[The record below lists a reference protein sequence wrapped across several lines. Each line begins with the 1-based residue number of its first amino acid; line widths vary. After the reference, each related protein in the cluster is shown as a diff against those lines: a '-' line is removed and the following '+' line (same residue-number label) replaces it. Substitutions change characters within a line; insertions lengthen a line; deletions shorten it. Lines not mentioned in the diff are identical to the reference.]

1 MFSGLN
7 FLLILSISLL
17 YFIHSKHYFGELIS
31 LIIADISNFF
41 MLSLVPF
48 TIALVFLKTG
58 RLLKKYMSI
67 AAYSLFTIFI
77 LYDACI
83 YKVLKLHFNSLVVNL
98 ILTKGGLET
107 LEFSSSLMVMT
118 ALMALLVIF
127 IEFIFYA
134 VSIRHP
140 IKFPLYIMICLLCI
154 VIVDKSIYAYADLFN
169 ITYITRN
176 DRVLPLYQ
184 PLTIKRFAE
193 RRLHMSLEHPVMMA
207 IDKNKSILD
216 YPKETLQFDKIQNR
230 PNIIWIVIDS
240 WRYDMI
246 TKDLT
251 PNIYNFG
258 KKALIFKNH
267 YSGGNA
273 SRFGIFTLFYGIYG
287 YYWFPMLGERR
298 GPVFLDALSDLGYEL
313 RILLSSKVTFP
324 EFDKTCFAKI
334 PAHDIIDDNTLPSET
349 KTGRDKEITE
359 VFMKWL
365 DAPEFKQPYFAFLFY
380 DAPHGSYQYPREFER
395 FTGTTGEFNYLF
407 LNKKNIVPVF
417 NRYRN
422 SIYYDDYLVG
432 KILNKLRNKGF
443 LENTIVLITGDHG
456 EAFFEKGLTG
466 HNEGYSTEV
475 VSVPLVL
482 YVPGRRPESFT
493 YMTSHLD
500 VAPTIL
506 QLIGCRTNPGSYSQG
521 HPLFDKNVER
531 KYVVSSSWSDMA
543 IIDSKETV
551 VMPLE
556 LYRIPHIIVYDN
568 NYEEM
573 ESSQF
578 NKERISKINS
588 TLRGLSLF
596 LK

>member
-7 FLLILSISLL
+7 FLLVLAISLL
-17 YFIHSKHYFGELIS
+17 YFTHSKHYFGELIS

-48 TIALVFLKTG
+48 AISLVFVKTPG
-58 RLLKKYMSI
+58 LLRKYISI

-83 YKVLKLHFNSLVVNL
+83 YKVLKMHFNSLVINL
-98 ILTKGGLET
+98 IFTKGGLET
-107 LEFSSSLMVMT
+107 LEFSLSLMIMT
-118 ALMALLVIF
+118 ALMALSVIV
-127 IEFIFYA
+127 IEFIIY
-134 VSIRHP
+134 SLSMRQP
-140 IKFPLYIMICLLCI
+140 IKFPVYAVICLLCI
-154 VIVDKSIYAYADLFN
+154 VVVDKSIYAYADLNN
-169 ITYITRN
+169 ITSITRN

-184 PLTIKRFAE
+184 PLTIKRFAV
-193 RRLHMSLEHPVMMA
+193 RHLHMKLEHPVMMS

-216 YPKETLQFDKIQNR
+216 YPKETLQCDKTQKK

-246 TKDLT
+246 TRGIT

-258 KKALIFKNH
+258 KKAQVFKNH

-273 SRFGIFTLFYGIYG
+273 SRFGVFTLFYGIYG

-298 GPVFLDALSDLGYEL
+298 GPVFLDALADLGYKF
-313 RILLSSKVTFP
+313 RILLSSRVTFP

-334 PAHDIIDDNTLPSET
+334 PAKDIIDENTLPSGT
-349 KTGRDKEITE
+349 KSGRDREITE
-359 VFMKWL
+359 AFIRWL
-365 DAPEFKQPYFAFLFY
+365 DAPEFKQPFFAFLFY

-407 LNKKNIVPVF
+407 LNKENIIPVF

-422 SIYYDDYLVG
+422 SIYYDDHLVG
-432 KILNKLRNKGF
+432 KILNKLNGKGF
-443 LENTIVLITGDHG
+443 LKNTIVLITGDHG
-456 EAFFEKGLTG
+456 EAFLERGLTG
-466 HNEGYSTEV
+466 HNEGYSSEI

-482 YVPGRRPESFT
+482 YVPGRGPESFT
-493 YMTSHLD
+493 YLTSHLD

-506 QLIGCRTNPGSYSQG
+506 QMIGCRTSPGSYSQG
-521 HPLFDKNVER
+521 HLLFDKNIER
-531 KYVVSSSWSDMA
+531 KYVVASSWSDMA
-543 IIDSKETV
+543 IIDSKETI

-556 LYRIPHIIVYDN
+556 LYRIPRIIVYDK
-568 NYEEM
+568 NYKEM
-573 ESSQF
+573 ESSHYS
-578 NKERISKINS
+578 KERVGKINT
-588 TLRGLSLF
+588 TLKGLALF